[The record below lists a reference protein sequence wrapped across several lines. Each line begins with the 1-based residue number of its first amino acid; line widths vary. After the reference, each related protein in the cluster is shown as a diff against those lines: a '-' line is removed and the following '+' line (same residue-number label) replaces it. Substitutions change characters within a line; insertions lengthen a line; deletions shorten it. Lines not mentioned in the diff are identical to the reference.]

1 MILRIL
7 FFSGLVV
14 FSSFAWSQ
22 QKDSTEVKSTE
33 TAVNDDTKPAKTD
46 QAMPVQTDKAVSSQK
61 ETMPS
66 ETPIQAEMKSNPYE
80 KLEVTGS
87 RIKTIHVEG
96 PSPVLTLDR
105 DYLNRTG
112 FNNIG
117 DVLREITVAT
127 YGGGR
132 ERTLSGTGASTTSLR
147 GFGSSSILV
156 LMDGKRLPTMGGST
170 AVDLALIPMAAVER
184 IEILKDGASALY
196 GSDALGGVINVITK
210 KGYDGAS
217 VELGYTMVEQ
227 AGGNRTDV
235 MASYGKNFSKGNF
248 MGVLQVRSNEG
259 VNSKDTY
266 FGRPKPKDFSPTGSP
281 GSWSDGSGWKAGSPN
296 EACPQD
302 RVRQVSQKY
311 PERGNYCTLDWSQ
324 WSQTIPDIEQYSA
337 LLSGTYDINENLSAF
352 ARGIYT
358 LRDVNTVLA
367 PPPDVFR
374 NATPDGL
381 DTTIPQSTA
390 RAWGLPAEGD
400 LQAVRYRL
408 VEEAGTG
415 PRISEIISNSFS
427 VQAGVSG
434 QLFETWDWEI
444 SGVYGA
450 SDTTSE
456 GVSGYANKKVL
467 FDSAVANP
475 NSFNPFN
482 PSGSKSN
489 LNSIPGALY
498 KPKDTT
504 QSSMSTLNLIATG
517 ELPVQLLSQRPLA
530 LALGLSMGWQTY
542 EYTIDPI
549 TVSGEQWGG
558 GAVTAASKGN
568 RDIQSAFAEFSIPV
582 SDDMEAQVA
591 GRFDQFNDFG
601 STVNPKVA
609 VTYNPIDDLLLR
621 ASWGTGFRAPAL
633 SSLYGAQSTGYPSGL
648 DPVTG
653 ERGQF
658 EATVGGNPNLKEET
672 SESLNVGA
680 VLEILEGLDFTV
692 DYWLTTL
699 ENGISAPNFRDVFR
713 AEQQFGPSYIQ
724 KFGLDVER
732 ENGKPDGNVERI
744 VLPIVNLT
752 KSEVSGMDF
761 RLSFVMPRPIFGFR
775 FRAIVDQSFLFNADV
790 EPFPGLG
797 VEKRAGFAG
806 VPYWK
811 NNVTLGMAS
820 STFDVSAMVRSIGK
834 SNADVFSPGENGKTR
849 DQTELDLRVQ
859 YNTPWNGMF
868 SFMVRNVF
876 NTKRPLV
883 NDLMGDTYLNTSLY
897 DPFGRAFS
905 LVYTHNF

>member
-14 FSSFAWSQ
+14 FSSFAWGQ
-22 QKDSTEVKSTE
+22 KKDSTETKSTE
-33 TAVNDDTKPAKTD
+33 TAVTDDTKPVET
-46 QAMPVQTDKAVSSQK
+46 KAASSKK
-61 ETMPS
+61 ETMP
-66 ETPIQAEMKSNPYE
+66 PDPVQAEMKSNPYE

-132 ERTLSGTGASTTSLR
+132 ERTITGTGASTTTLR
-147 GFGSSSILV
+147 GFGPSHVLV
-156 LMDGKRLPTMGGST
+156 LMDGKRLPTIGGST
-170 AVDLALIPMAAVER
+170 SVDLALIPMAAVER

-196 GSDALGGVINVITK
+196 GSDALAGVINVITK

-217 VELGYTMVEQ
+217 VELGYTLVEQ
-227 AGGNRTDV
+227 AGGNRADV
-235 MASYGKNFSKGNF
+235 TASYGKNFSKGNF

-266 FGRPKPKDFSPTGSP
+266 FARPKPQDFSTYGSP
-281 GSWSDGSGWKAGSPN
+281 GNWNDGSWKPGSPN

-302 RVRQVSQKY
+302 RVQPVSKKH

-324 WSQTIPDIEQYSA
+324 WSQVIPDIEQYSA

-358 LRDVNTVLA
+358 LRDVTTVLA
-367 PPPDVFR
+367 PPPDRFWDAR
-374 NATPDGL
+374 DPGGGGL
-381 DTTIPQSTA
+381 DTRIPRSTA
-390 RAWGLPAEGD
+390 RAWGLPAEGEK
-400 LQAVRYRL
+400 LGEVRYRL
-408 VEEAGTG
+408 VEEEGTG
-415 PRISEIISNSFS
+415 PRVSEVISNSFS
-427 VQAGVSG
+427 VQGGVSG
-434 QLFETWDWEI
+434 QLFETWDWEL

-450 SDTTSE
+450 SDTTDE

-530 LALGLSMGWQTY
+530 LALGLSMGRQTY
-542 EYTIDPI
+542 EYTTDPI

-558 GAVTAASKGN
+558 GAITAGSKGN

-582 SDDMEAQVA
+582 FDDLEAQVA
-591 GRFDQFNDFG
+591 GRFDHFSDFG
-601 STVNPKVA
+601 STINPKVA
-609 VTYNPIDDLLLR
+609 ITYNPIDDLLLR
-621 ASWGTGFRAPAL
+621 ASWGTGFRAPSL

-648 DPVTG
+648 DPKT
-653 ERGQF
+653 EQRGQF
-658 EATVGGNPNLKEET
+658 QATVGGNPNLKEET

-680 VLEILEGLDFTV
+680 VLEILENLNFTV
-692 DYWLTTL
+692 DYWQTTL
-699 ENGISAPNFRDVFR
+699 ENGISAPSLRNVFR
-713 AEQQFGPSYIQ
+713 AEDKFGPSYIEEL
-724 KFGLDVER
+724 GLAVQR
-732 ENGKPDGNVERI
+732 ENDKPDGNVERI
-744 VLPIVNLT
+744 ALPLVNLT
-752 KSEVSGMDF
+752 KSEVSGLDF
-761 RLSFVMPRPIFGFR
+761 RLSFVMPKPVFGFR
-775 FRAIVDQSFLFNADV
+775 LRAIVDQSFLFNDDL

-797 VEKRAGFAG
+797 VEKQAGFAG
-806 VPYWK
+806 TPYWK

-820 STFDVSAMVRSIGK
+820 SVLDVSAMVRSIGK
-834 SNADVFSPGENGKTR
+834 SNADVFSPGDNGKTR

-859 YNTPWNGMF
+859 YNLHGMGMF

-883 NDLMGDTYLNTSLY
+883 NDLMSDSYLNASLY

>member
-14 FSSFAWSQ
+14 FSSFAWGQ
-22 QKDSTEVKSTE
+22 KKDSTETKSTE
-33 TAVNDDTKPAKTD
+33 TAVTDDTKPVET
-46 QAMPVQTDKAVSSQK
+46 KAASSKK
-61 ETMPS
+61 ETMSPD
-66 ETPIQAEMKSNPYE
+66 PVQAEMKSNPYE

-132 ERTLSGTGASTTSLR
+132 ESSLSGGASTGASTTSLR
-147 GFGSSSILV
+147 GFGSSHVLV
-156 LMDGKRLPTMGGST
+156 LMDGKRLPTIGGST

-196 GSDALGGVINVITK
+196 GSDALAGVINVITK

-217 VELGYTMVEQ
+217 VELGYTLVEQ
-227 AGGNRTDV
+227 AGGNRADV
-235 MASYGKNFSKGNF
+235 TASYGKNFSKGNF
-248 MGVLQVRSNEG
+248 LGVLQVRSNEG

-266 FGRPKPKDFSPTGSP
+266 FARPKWEDFSSFGSP
-281 GSWSDGSGWKAGSPN
+281 GSWNDGSWKAGSSN

-302 RVRQVSQKY
+302 RQLEWG
-311 PERGNYCTLDWSQ
+311 PCGLDFSQ
-324 WSQTIPDIEQYSA
+324 WSQVTPDIEQYSA

-358 LRDVNTVLA
+358 LRDVTSVLA
-367 PPPDVFR
+367 PPPDRFR
-374 NATPDGL
+374 DQTNTGGL
-381 DTTIPQSTA
+381 NTTIPQSTA

-400 LQAVRYRL
+400 LREVRYRL
-408 VEEAGTG
+408 VEEAG
-415 PRISEIISNSFS
+415 PRISEVISNSFS

-434 QLFETWDWEI
+434 QLLETWDWEL

-450 SDTTSE
+450 SGTTDE

-498 KPKDTT
+498 KPKDTI
-504 QSSMSTLNLIATG
+504 QSSMSTLNLTATG

-542 EYTIDPI
+542 ETTTDPI
-549 TVSGEQWGG
+549 TASGAQWGG
-558 GAVTAASKGN
+558 GTSSQGKGN

-582 SDDMEAQVA
+582 FDDLEAQVA
-591 GRFDQFNDFG
+591 GRFDHFSDFG
-601 STVNPKVA
+601 STINPKVA
-609 VTYNPIDDLLLR
+609 VTYNAIENLLLR
-621 ASWGTGFRAPAL
+621 ASWGTGFRAPSL
-633 SSLYGAQSTGYPSGL
+633 SSLYGAQTVGYPFGL

-653 ERGQF
+653 QQLQF
-658 EATVGGNPNLKEET
+658 PAIVGGNPNLKEET

-680 VLEILEGLDFTV
+680 VLEILENLNFTV
-692 DYWLTTL
+692 DYWQTIL
-699 ENGISAPNFRDVFR
+699 ENGISSPSLRNIFR
-713 AEQQFGPSYIQ
+713 AEQQLGVSHLQ
-724 KFGLDVER
+724 KFGLDVKR
-732 ENGKPDGNVERI
+732 NPDKSVDTI
-744 VLPIVNLT
+744 IAPAVNLT
-752 KSEVSGMDF
+752 KSEVSGLDF
-761 RLSFVMPRPIFGFR
+761 RLSFVMPKPVFGFR
-775 FRAIVDQSFLFNADV
+775 LRAIVDQSFLFNDNL

-797 VEKRAGFAG
+797 LEKQAGFAG

-820 STFDVSAMVRSIGK
+820 SVLDVSAMVRSIGK
-834 SNADVFSPGENGKTR
+834 SNADVHSPGKNGKTR

-859 YNTPWNGMF
+859 YNLHGMGMF

-883 NDLMGDTYLNTSLY
+883 LDIGGDGYLNTSLY